1 MAAPPAIDPTAWHW
15 DSVKSRA
22 RTASASRQRHKGIG
36 PAIWRGRSSPPPD
49 PGRGEGGT
57 EDLSISSEAIT
68 AGAAQTEATL
78 ELASNLVV
86 NPNDTFAVYFGPT
99 EPSGAVNYIDDTDAA
114 TDGDASLLIR
124 DMLGNWAE
132 GTGNVSIH
140 CVSDCPA
147 FFFIPSSGI
156 FPSADSS
163 TAAIDSLTG
172 GSSTSGDSIDSLL
185 NTLFNAFAAITPT
198 FNQESMTTGEAAGIE
213 LPTNTMSP
221 LAPETSP
228 PDDAAADASQTE
240 SVSTVGS

>member
-1 MAAPPAIDPTAWHW
+1 M
-15 DSVKSRA
+15 
-22 RTASASRQRHKGIG
+22 
-36 PAIWRGRSSPPPD
+36 WRGRSSPPPD
-49 PGRGEGGT
+49 PGRGAGGI
-57 EDLSISSEAIT
+57 EDLLISSEAIT
-68 AGAAQTEATL
+68 GGTAQTEDTL
-78 ELASNLVV
+78 ELGSNLVV
-86 NPNDTFAVYFGPT
+86 NPNDTFTVYIGPT
-99 EPSGAVNYIDDTDAA
+99 EPSGAVNYIDDTDAT

-147 FFFIPSSGI
+147 FFSIPSSRI

-213 LPTNTMSP
+213 LGARCSSNSRWSSSAPKCRRFSHVSP
-221 LAPETSP
+221 SCI
-228 PDDAAADASQTE
+228 
-240 SVSTVGS
+240 